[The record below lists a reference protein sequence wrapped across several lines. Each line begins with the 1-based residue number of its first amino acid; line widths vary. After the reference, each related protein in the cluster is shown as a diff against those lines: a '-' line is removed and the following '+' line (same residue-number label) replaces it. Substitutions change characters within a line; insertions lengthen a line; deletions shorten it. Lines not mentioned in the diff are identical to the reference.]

1 MKKLREIGILSIAL
15 LTVISAGFSALAS
28 AANANGYKVSP
39 VRTDLVI
46 DPGTSKTFSVFMQNV
61 SGSPENLQVIINDF
75 GPTTS
80 ETGQPAL
87 LLNGQEAPSH
97 GLKQY
102 ITVPSGTISLQPN
115 EQKSIKVQISI
126 PKDAAGG
133 GYFGAIRFAPA
144 SAAGDKNV
152 NLSASVAS
160 LVLVKVPGQI
170 TEQLSIASFDVRSG
184 DSPSVVFT
192 GHKGLQAVV
201 RFQNSGN
208 VQEEP
213 FGKIQLKKGS
223 TVLSTTEINNTD
235 PRGNVLPDSIRRFSV
250 NLDKLGSFGKY
261 TVVGNF
267 GYGSSGQ
274 LLSAKTSFYIIP
286 LVAIII
292 VAAIILFILF
302 LIFVLPRWI
311 RAYNRRILQRANRR

>member
-1 MKKLREIGILSIAL
+1 MKKLREIGILSVAL
-15 LTVISAGFSALAS
+15 LTIVSAGFSALAN

-46 DPGTSKTFSVFMQNV
+46 EPGTSKTFSVFIQNV
-61 SGSPENLQVIINDF
+61 SGNSENLQVLINDF

-102 ITVPSGTISLQPN
+102 ITIPNGPISLQSN
-115 EQKSIKVQISI
+115 EQKSVKVQISI
-126 PKDAAGG
+126 PKDAPGG
-133 GYFGAIRFAPA
+133 GYYGAIRFAPA
-144 SAAGDKNV
+144 GAAGDKNV

-170 TEQLSIASFDVRSG
+170 TEKLSIASFDVRSG

-192 GHKGLQAVV
+192 NHKGLQAVV
-201 RFQNSGN
+201 RFQNSGD

-223 TVLSTTEINNTD
+223 TILSTTEINNTD
-235 PRGNVLPDSIRRFSV
+235 PRGNVLPDSVRRFSV
-250 NLDKLGSFGKY
+250 SLDKLGSFGKY

-274 LLSAKTSFYIIP
+274 LLSAKTTFYIIP
-286 LVAIII
+286 LFAIII
-292 VAAIILFILF
+292 VAAAILFILF

-311 RAYNRRILQRANRR
+311 RAYDRRVVRRANRR